1 MKECTEMLLATLSL
15 DTSTHY
21 NRRFN
26 RQRRRW
32 SLHLHKRKEGDRMR
46 PLFAAALLFLL
57 IGVVSTFFDFKG
69 WYAFVAF
76 GLFFGAIDIIH
87 SKEENKEA

>member
-1 MKECTEMLLATLSL
+1 
-15 DTSTHY
+15 
-21 NRRFN
+21 
-26 RQRRRW
+26 
-32 SLHLHKRKEGDRMR
+32 MR